1 MSGKSRKRTPYSMS
15 WSVVARV
22 LYSWCGMK
30 RASDTPPIMPRSH
43 PGLTLEQARDAR
55 ARAWAFAFDCYRKKE
70 AATSP
75 VSRPNDAERGL
86 NDGASIHSTT

>member
-1 MSGKSRKRTPYSMS
+1 VDS
-15 WSVVARV
+15 ARV
-22 LYSWCGMK
+22 V
-30 RASDTPPIMPRSH
+30 SH
-43 PGLTLEQARDAR
+43 PPSTASPEQVRDAR

>member
-1 MSGKSRKRTPYSMS
+1 MINAEHTAATPFSGISP
-15 WSVVARV
+15 
-22 LYSWCGMK
+22 
-30 RASDTPPIMPRSH
+30 
-43 PGLTLEQARDAR
+43 EQARDTR
-55 ARAWAFAFDCYRKKE
+55 ARAWAFVFECYRKKA